1 MEIPKYKY
9 NPYFCLM
16 EKYIS
21 IGFTKKEHR
30 LKGELKV
37 LVDDEYLED
46 LLKTPVIF
54 LSIKGRQLPYF
65 VEETKLENE
74 VIIKLEDVNSK
85 EAARLLSS
93 KEIFLQPANILKK
106 EEKEFEFENQSN
118 LLFGHI
124 VGFTLVDAELG
135 ELGKIVEVVEFPQ
148 QEMAVISHQ
157 EKEAFI
163 PIHES
168 LIEKIDEE
176 KQYIYMNLPEGILDM

>member
-1 MEIPKYKY
+1 
-9 NPYFCLM
+9 M

-54 LSIKGRQLPYF
+54 LSIKGRHLPYF
-65 VEETKLENE
+65 VEETRLENE
-74 VIIKLEDVNSK
+74 LIIKLEDVDSK
-85 EAARLLSS
+85 EAAHLLSS

-106 EEKEFEFENQSN
+106 EEKELVFENPSN
-118 LLFGHI
+118 LLFGH
-124 VGFTLVDAELG
+124 LVDFMLVDSELG
-135 ELGKIVEVVEFPQ
+135 ELGKIIDVVEFPQ
-148 QEMAVISHQ
+148 QEMAVIPHNGN
-157 EKEAFI
+157 EFFI

-176 KQYIYMNLPEGILDM
+176 KQYIYMNLPEGILDV

>member
-1 MEIPKYKY
+1 MKIRLT
-9 NPYFCLM
+9 FALM

-37 LVDDEYLED
+37 LVEDEYLED

-54 LSIKGRQLPYF
+54 LSIKGRHLPYF

-74 VIIKLEDVNSK
+74 VIIKLEDVDSK
-85 EAARLLSS
+85 EAAHLLSS

-118 LLFGHI
+118 LLFGYLAN
-124 VGFTLVDAELG
+124 FTLVDSELG
-135 ELGKIVEVVEFPQ
+135 ELGKIIEIIEFPQ
-148 QEMAVISHQ
+148 QEMAVISRH
-157 EKEAFI
+157 EKEVFI
-163 PIHES
+163 PLHEN
-168 LIEKIDEE
+168 LIEKIDKE